1 MEFHKNL
8 YELRKQKGFSQE
20 ELAEKINVSRQTI
33 SKWEIGSST
42 PEMEKL
48 IMLSEVFEISLDQLV
63 LGNETLSDR
72 LIIKKGTKNTVK
84 ICMIVLSVVFIIDFL
99 SMVIYFILNGAP

>member
-1 MEFHKNL
+1 M
-8 YELRKQKGFSQE
+8 RKQKGFSQE

-84 ICMIVLSVVFIIDFL
+84 ICIIVLSVVFIIDFL